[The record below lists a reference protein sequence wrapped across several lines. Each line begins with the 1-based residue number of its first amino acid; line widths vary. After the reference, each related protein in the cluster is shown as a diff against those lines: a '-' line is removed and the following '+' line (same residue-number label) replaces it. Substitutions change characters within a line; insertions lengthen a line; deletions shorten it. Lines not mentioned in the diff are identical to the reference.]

1 MAGGKQN
8 NRDRTTKFVELL
20 TSHQR
25 KLHSYISMLL
35 LGDPAAADVLQ
46 DTNLDLWAHA
56 EEFDFDRPFLPWAFA
71 FARQRVMAFR
81 KSRSRSR
88 VVFTDEALA
97 HIDDQCR
104 QYAENADVRLVALQN
119 CLQKLQ
125 PQQAELIRERYGS
138 KSSVRMIAARLS
150 DTEHNISCRLHR
162 IRKTLARCIHAAL
175 AVEERLVEGR

>member
-1 MAGGKQN
+1 MASKLH

-35 LGDPAAADVLQ
+35 LGDSAAADVLQ
-46 DTNLDLWAHA
+46 DTNVDLWAHA
-56 EEFDFDRPFLPWAFA
+56 EEYDFNRPFLPWAFA

-88 VVFTDEALA
+88 VVFTDEALL
-97 HIDDQCR
+97 HFDDQC
-104 QYAENADVRLVALQN
+104 QEFAEEADVRLVALQK
-119 CLQKLQ
+119 CMQKLR
-125 PQQAELIRERYGS
+125 PHQAELIRERYAA
-138 KSSVRMIAARLS
+138 KTSVRMMAARLS

-162 IRKTLARCIHAAL
+162 IRKTLARCVHAAL
-175 AVEERLVEGR
+175 AVERRLVEER

>member
-1 MAGGKQN
+1 MASKLH

-35 LGDPAAADVLQ
+35 LGDSAAADVLQ
-46 DTNLDLWAHA
+46 DTNVDLWAHA
-56 EEFDFDRPFLPWAFA
+56 DEYDFNRAFLPWAFA

-88 VVFTDEALA
+88 VVFTDEALL
-97 HIDDQCR
+97 HFDDQC
-104 QYAENADVRLVALQN
+104 QEYAEEADVRLVALQK
-119 CLQKLQ
+119 CMQKLR
-125 PQQAELIRERYGS
+125 PQQAELIRERYAA
-138 KSSVRMIAARLS
+138 KSSVRMMAARLS

-162 IRKTLARCIHAAL
+162 IRKTLARCVHAAL
-175 AVEERLVEGR
+175 AVERRLVEER